1 MSLYSSRILFLLW
14 CILRLEG
21 RDYVKKKIGIALL
34 SVCIVLFG
42 TLALAAENDGID
54 MLMQDSTTSSYI
66 SEHSSTEAKINTTS
80 KSFFGTYTEETT
92 TASNYVETSD
102 TNSPFSEEVSS
113 KSDEREISLFLT
125 KSLTGNGTMTDP
137 FLIYTADQM
146 TEIIKII
153 NKADYTNS
161 VNSGTV
167 YIQLKND
174 ITANGT
180 FSEFTNNK
188 NPIIIDGSKDSTSTE
203 NYSIYYSGSTV
214 AHGIFSLGTSDM
226 SIKFKNINFGSSE
239 SPRSTYYG
247 LCYSTDRNNSI
258 NIENVNY
265 YAEVGGQPFF
275 IMGSNSSLN
284 FSGNNSFTVSSNGS
298 NNQEFAEFSGTLN
311 FKEGS
316 QTSIVQKSGEALA
329 FIWAR
334 SNIDMNVEDN
344 AKVFIQ
350 SGKECMIYPAAY
362 SVNLNVSDSA
372 EFTYMFDNNLTYI
385 DPQTVFG
392 DPLNYQKVIRSG
404 KTNARF
410 NKLFYNKQ
418 NLNISTANESKVNFI
433 TVDLPFQNGAIDIN
447 TIDPASVR
455 FVNELNTNSAL
466 DSSTSLKVTNNS
478 LNNTIYNLSKTEKAS
493 EKTKVSELILPGL
506 NSNIA
511 TNDLL
516 KYSAIIY
523 EPAVKV
529 GDITSEGLSG
539 FNKSESSPY
548 SKISSRLTGVSST
561 LDASYTYKAQY
572 YITNDVGVI
581 LDDSTLHSQYNESTP
596 PTHLGGSIYSEISS
610 LPSIATETGDQSTV
624 AHLDRL
630 FSGHYMV
637 YGRLA
642 IIPKNGG
649 QIFYS
654 KWKHTDTT
662 ISPYQVVTFPSLIDI
677 NENISYKLVNGNF
690 GLTFNESVTYP
701 ISNQS
706 NQVVEV
712 TLSRLSE
719 NTNNQVTMIPSPPDS
734 GSNKL
739 LFLNLFSTTGDF
751 QINLGNLTSSPT
763 LELQPYWD
771 TQGSIKKF
779 YINGKYSG
787 PFLTR
792 TPAVVDYNLDFL
804 IKSK

>member
-1 MSLYSSRILFLLW
+1 M
-14 CILRLEG
+14 
-21 RDYVKKKIGIALL
+21 KKKLGIVLL
-34 SVCIVLFG
+34 SICIVLFG
-42 TLALAAENDGID
+42 TLALAAENNGID

-66 SEHSSTEAKINTTS
+66 SEHSSSTETEINTNS
-80 KSFFGTYTEETT
+80 ESFLETHTEETT
-92 TASNYVETSD
+92 TASNHVETND
-102 TNSPFSEEVSS
+102 TTSSFFEEVSS
-113 KSDEREISLFLT
+113 EPDEREVSLFLT
-125 KSLTGNGTMTDP
+125 KSLTGNGTMTTP

-146 TEIIKII
+146 TEMIKII

-174 ITANGT
+174 ITVNGT
-180 FSEFTNNK
+180 FSTFTNNK
-188 NPIIIDGSKDSTSTE
+188 NPIIIDGSTDSTSTG
-203 NYSIYYSGSTV
+203 NYSIYYGGLTTAV
-214 AHGIFSLGTSDM
+214 GIFALGSSDM

-247 LCYSTDRNNSI
+247 LCYSTNRNNSI

-265 YAEVGGQPFF
+265 YAEAGGQPFY
-275 IMGSNSSLN
+275 ITGSTSSLN
-284 FSGNNSFTVSSNGS
+284 FSGNNSFIVSSNGS
-298 NNQEFAEFSGTLN
+298 NNQEFAEFAGTLN

-316 QTSIVQKSGEALA
+316 RTSIVQKSGTSRA
-329 FIWAR
+329 FIWAK

-350 SGKECMIYPAAY
+350 SGKECMIYPATY
-362 SVNLNVSDSA
+362 SVNLNVSDSS

-392 DPLNYQKVIRSG
+392 DPLSYQKVIRSG
-404 KTNARF
+404 KTNATS
-410 NKLFYNKQ
+410 NKLFLTKQ

-433 TVDLPFQNGAIDIN
+433 TANLPFQNGAIDIN
-447 TIDPASVR
+447 ATDPASIQ
-455 FVNELNTNSAL
+455 FVNELSTESAL
-466 DSSTSLKVTNNS
+466 GSSTSLKVTNNS
-478 LNNTIYNLSKTEKAS
+478 LNSTIYNLSKTEKNS

-506 NSNIA
+506 NSNIV
-511 TNDLL
+511 TEDLL

-529 GDITSEGLSG
+529 GGIMAEGLSG
-539 FNKSESSPY
+539 YNKSESSPY
-548 SKISSRLTGVSST
+548 SKISSHLTGVSST
-561 LDASYTYKAQY
+561 LDANYTYKAQY
-572 YITNDVGVI
+572 YITNDVSAI
-581 LDDSTLHSQYNESTP
+581 LDDSTLNSQYNESTAS
-596 PTHLGGSIYSEISS
+596 PTHLDGSTYSEISS
-610 LPSIATETGDQSTV
+610 LLSIATETGDQSTV
-624 AHLDRL
+624 AHLDQL
-630 FSGHYMV
+630 FSGNYMV

-654 KWKHTDTT
+654 RWKHTDTT
-662 ISPYQVVTFPSLIDI
+662 ISPYQAVIFPSLIDI
-677 NENISYKLVNGNF
+677 NENISYKLVNGKF
-690 GLTFNESVTYP
+690 GLTFNESITYP

-712 TLSRLSE
+712 TPSSLSE
-719 NTNNQVTMIPSPPDS
+719 NPNNQVTMIPSPPDS
-734 GSNKL
+734 GSNKM

-751 QINLGNLTSSPT
+751 QINLGDLMSSPT

-771 TQGSIKKF
+771 TQGSIKNF

-792 TPAVVDYNLDFL
+792 TPALVDYNLDFL